1 MPLGERS
8 VGQSGAGL
16 LLDVRSPRRERA
28 TGSAAPLQRGETA
41 VTDLSVE
48 VVQTSSLGDRSYL
61 AHDGQVAVV
70 IDPQRDIDRILA
82 LAGSLGVRITHV
94 AETHLHN
101 DYVSGGLAL
110 AKLTGA
116 AYLVAADDHVAF
128 DRRAVTDGDEITISR
143 RMRVRVVAT
152 PGHTFH
158 HLSYVL
164 DDTGGPIGVFTGG
177 SLLFGTTGRT
187 DLLGKRH
194 AHTLAEHQHAS
205 ARRLADLLPDG
216 AHVWPT
222 HGFGSFCSATQ
233 SDAPESTIGRERTAN
248 PALRLETG
256 DFVQQTLAG
265 LDAYPAYYA
274 HMGARNTAGA
284 DLIDLTPVAVAD
296 PAELAQRIADGEW
309 VVDLRS
315 RKAFTHRHLAGTLSF
330 GLDGPMSTWLGWMAP
345 WGAPITLLGDSD
357 QQVAD
362 AQRELARIGIDR
374 PAAAATGGPEQWSGG
389 DDTRLADLTTA
400 TFADLATARTG
411 TPPHDLPRVD
421 VLLDV
426 RMTNE
431 WRAGHIDGAIHIPLP
446 DLPQRLADVPAGAV
460 WVHCG
465 SGYRAA
471 AASSLLQRAG
481 RQAVHIDDAY
491 PAAADAGLPVV
502 TGN

>member
-1 MPLGERS
+1 MT
-8 VGQSGAGL
+8 
-16 LLDVRSPRRERA
+16 DV
-28 TGSAAPLQRGETA
+28 T
-41 VTDLSVE
+41 VE

-116 AYLVAADDHVAF
+116 AYLVAADDHVTF
-128 DRRAVTDGDEITISR
+128 DRRAVTDGDELTVSPW
-143 RMRVRVVAT
+143 MRLRVVAT

-158 HLSYVL
+158 HLSYIL
-164 DDTGGPIGVFTGG
+164 DDTAGPLGVFSGG

-187 DLLGKRH
+187 DLLGDQH

-216 AHVWPT
+216 AQVWPT

-233 SDAPESTIGRERTAN
+233 SDAPASTIGRERTAN
-248 PALRLETG
+248 PALRLETD

-274 HMGARNTAGA
+274 HMGARNAAGA
-284 DLIDLTPVAVAD
+284 DLIDLTPIAVAD
-296 PAELAQRIADGEW
+296 PAELATRIADGEW
-309 VVDLRS
+309 VIDLRN
-315 RKAFTHRHLAGTLSF
+315 RKAFTHRHLTGTLSF

-357 QQVAD
+357 QQIAD

-374 PAAAATGGPEQWSGG
+374 PAAHATGDPDQWSGN
-389 DDTRLADLTTA
+389 DDSRITELTTA
-400 TFADLATARTG
+400 TFTDLAAARAG
-411 TPPHDLPRVD
+411 TPPHGLPGVD

-431 WRAGHIDGAIHIPLP
+431 WRTGHIDGAVHIPLP
-446 DLPQRLADVPAGAV
+446 DLLHRLADVPAGTV

-471 AASSLLQRAG
+471 AATSLLQRAG
-481 RQAVHIDDAY
+481 RRVVHIDDAY
-491 PAAADAGLPVV
+491 ADAASAGLPIVA
-502 TGN
+502 GH

>member
-1 MPLGERS
+1 MTE
-8 VGQSGAGL
+8 V
-16 LLDVRSPRRERA
+16 
-28 TGSAAPLQRGETA
+28 
-41 VTDLSVE
+41 SVE

-61 AHDGQVAVV
+61 AHDGQVAIVV
-70 IDPQRDIDRILA
+70 DPQRDIDRILA
-82 LAGSLGVRITHV
+82 LAGRLGVRITHV

-116 AYLVAADDHVAF
+116 KYLVAADDEVDF
-128 DRRAVTDGDEITISR
+128 DRRPVADGDEIDVSAA
-143 RMRVRVVAT
+143 MRLRVVAT

-164 DDTGGPIGVFTGG
+164 DGIGEPVGVFTGG

-187 DLLGKRH
+187 DLLGKQH

-216 AHVWPT
+216 AQVWPT

-248 PALRLETG
+248 PALRLEAD
-256 DFVQQTLAG
+256 DFVRETLAG

-284 DLIDLTPVAVAD
+284 DLIDLTPIAAAD
-296 PAELAQRIADGEW
+296 PAELAARIEAGEW

-315 RKAFTHRHLAGTLSF
+315 RRAFAHRHLTGTLSF

-345 WGAPITLLGDSD
+345 WGAPITLLGDSE

-374 PAAAATGGPEQWSGG
+374 PAAAATGGYEQWAGG
-389 DDTRLADLTTA
+389 DDTRLAQLTTA
-400 TFADLATARTG
+400 TFADLATARAG
-411 TPPHDLPRVD
+411 TPPHGLPEVG

-426 RMTNE
+426 RMSNE
-431 WRAGHIDGAIHIPLP
+431 WHTDHIDGAVHIPLP
-446 DLPQRLADVPAGAV
+446 DLPARLADVPPGTV

-471 AASSLLQRAG
+471 AATSLLQRAG
-481 RQAVHIDDAY
+481 RHVVHIDDAY
-491 PAAADAGLPVV
+491 TAAAGAGLSIVS
-502 TGN
+502 GH

>member
-1 MPLGERS
+1 M
-8 VGQSGAGL
+8 
-16 LLDVRSPRRERA
+16 
-28 TGSAAPLQRGETA
+28 TGIE
-41 VTDLSVE
+41 VE
-48 VVQTSSLGDRSYL
+48 VVETSSLGDRSYL

-70 IDPQRDIDRILA
+70 VDPQRDIDRVLA
-82 LAGSLGVRITHV
+82 LAGRLGVRITHV

-110 AKLTGA
+110 ARLTGA
-116 AYLVAADDHVAF
+116 TYLVAGADTVGF
-128 DRRAVTDGDEITISR
+128 DRLPVADGDEVTVSDT
-143 RMRVRVVAT
+143 MRIGVVAT

-164 DDTGGPIGVFTGG
+164 YGPDGPQGVFTGG

-187 DLLGKRH
+187 DLLGKQH
-194 AHTLAEHQHAS
+194 AHTLAEHQHDS
-205 ARRLADLLPDG
+205 VRRLADLLPDG

-233 SDAPESTIGRERTAN
+233 SDAPDSTIGREREVN
-248 PALRLETG
+248 PALRLEA
-256 DFVQQTLAG
+256 DAFIAETLAG

-274 HMGARNTAGA
+274 HMGARNTDGA
-284 DLIDLTPVAVAD
+284 DLIDLTPARRAD
-296 PAELAQRIADGEW
+296 AAELAERIAAGEW

-315 RKAFTHRHLAGTLSF
+315 RKAFAHRHLTGTLSF

-345 WGAPITLLGDSD
+345 WGTPITLLGESE

-374 PAAAATGGPEQWSGG
+374 PAAAATGHPDDWAAG
-389 DDTRLADLTTA
+389 DDTRLAKLTTA
-400 TFADLATARTG
+400 TFHDLAAARDG
-411 TPPHDLPRVD
+411 AVPHGLPAPEA
-421 VLLDV
+421 LLDV

-431 WRAGHIDGAIHIPLP
+431 WRTGHIEGAAHIPLP
-446 DLPQRLADVPAGAV
+446 DLPHRLADVPAGTV

-471 AASSLLQRAG
+471 AATSLLQRAG
-481 RQAVHIDDAY
+481 RTVVHVDDAY
-491 PAAADAGLPVV
+491 ANAADAGL
-502 TGN
+502 TIITSKENA

>member
-1 MPLGERS
+1 MPEL
-8 VGQSGAGL
+8 
-16 LLDVRSPRRERA
+16 
-28 TGSAAPLQRGETA
+28 T
-41 VTDLSVE
+41 VE

-61 AHDGQVAVV
+61 AHDGQVAIV

-82 LAGSLGVRITHV
+82 LAGRLGVRITHV

-116 AYLVAADDHVAF
+116 TYLVATDDEVGF
-128 DRRAVTDGDEITISR
+128 DRQPVTDGDELTVSD
-143 RMRVRVVAT
+143 RMRLRIVAT

-164 DDTGGPIGVFTGG
+164 DGATGPVGVFTGG

-187 DLLGKRH
+187 DLLGGQH
-194 AHTLAEHQHAS
+194 AHALAEHQHAS
-205 ARRLADLLPDG
+205 VRRLADLLPDG
-216 AHVWPT
+216 AQVWPT

-248 PALRLETG
+248 PALRLET
-256 DFVQQTLAG
+256 DAFVRETLAG

-274 HMGARNTAGA
+274 HMGARNTTGA
-284 DLIDLTPVAVAD
+284 DLIDLTPVATAS
-296 PAELAQRIADGEW
+296 PAELATRIAAGEW

-315 RKAFTHRHLAGTLSF
+315 RKAFAHRHLTGTLSF

-345 WGAPITLLGDSD
+345 WGAPITLLGDSE
-357 QQVAD
+357 QQVAE
-362 AQRELARIGIDR
+362 AQRELARIGVDR
-374 PAAAATGGPEQWSGG
+374 PAAAATGSPDRWAGG
-389 DDTRLADLTTA
+389 DDTRLGELTTA
-400 TFADLATARTG
+400 TFADLAAARAGTA
-411 TPPHDLPRVD
+411 PHGLPAVD

-426 RMTNE
+426 RMSNE
-431 WRAGHIDGAIHIPLP
+431 WRAGHIDGAVHIPLP
-446 DLPQRLADVPAGAV
+446 DLPARLADVPAGTV

-471 AASSLLQRAG
+471 AATSLLQRAG
-481 RQAVHIDDAY
+481 RRVVHLDDAY
-491 PAAADAGLPVV
+491 AGAAGAGLPIVPG
-502 TGN
+502 T

>member
-1 MPLGERS
+1 
-8 VGQSGAGL
+8 
-16 LLDVRSPRRERA
+16 
-28 TGSAAPLQRGETA
+28 
-41 VTDLSVE
+41 LSVE

-82 LAGSLGVRITHV
+82 LAGQLAVRITHV

-110 AKLTGA
+110 AQLTGA
-116 AYLVAADDHVAF
+116 TYLVAADDHVGF
-128 DRRAVTDGDEITISR
+128 ERRPVTDGDEIAMSA
-143 RMRVRVVAT
+143 RMRLRVVAT

-158 HLSYVL
+158 HLSYIL
-164 DDTGGPIGVFTGG
+164 DGSDGPVGVFTGG

-187 DLLGKRH
+187 DLLGKQH
-194 AHTLAEHQHAS
+194 AHTLAGYQHAS

-216 AHVWPT
+216 AQVWPT

-248 PALRLETG
+248 PALRLETD

-274 HMGARNTAGA
+274 HMGARNAAGA

-296 PAELAQRIADGEW
+296 PAELAQRITDGEW

-315 RKAFTHRHLAGTLSF
+315 RKAFAHRHLTGTLSF

-345 WGAPITLLGDSD
+345 WGAPITLLGDSER
-357 QQVAD
+357 QVAD

-374 PAAAATGGPEQWSGG
+374 PAAAATGSPEQWADG
-389 DDTRLADLTTA
+389 DETRLAELITA
-400 TFADLATARTG
+400 TFADLAAARAG
-411 TPPHDLPRVD
+411 SPPHRLPGVD

-431 WRAGHIDGAIHIPLP
+431 WRTDHIDGAVHIPLP
-446 DLPQRLADVPAGAV
+446 DLPHRLNEVPAGTV

-471 AASSLLQRAG
+471 AATSLLQRAG
-481 RQAVHIDDAY
+481 RQVVHIDDAY
-491 PAAADAGLPVV
+491 PAAADAGLLIVP
-502 TGN
+502 GN

>member
-1 MPLGERS
+1 MSELN
-8 VGQSGAGL
+8 
-16 LLDVRSPRRERA
+16 
-28 TGSAAPLQRGETA
+28 
-41 VTDLSVE
+41 VE

-61 AHDGQVAVV
+61 AHDGRVAIVV
-70 IDPQRDIDRILA
+70 DPQRDIDRILA
-82 LAGSLGVRITHV
+82 LAGSIGVRITHV

-110 AKLTGA
+110 SRLTGA
-116 AYLVAADDHVAF
+116 TYLVAADDEVGFH
-128 DRRAVTDGDEITISR
+128 RQPVTDGDEITVST
-143 RMRVRVVAT
+143 RMRLRVVAT

-158 HLSYVL
+158 HLSYIL
-164 DDTGGPIGVFTGG
+164 DGDDGPAGVFTGG

-187 DLLGKRH
+187 DLLGEQH
-194 AHTLAEHQHAS
+194 AHALAEHQHAS
-205 ARRLADLLPDG
+205 AHRLADLLPDG
-216 AHVWPT
+216 AQVWPT

-256 DFVQQTLAG
+256 AFVAQTLAG

-274 HMGARNTAGA
+274 HMGARNSAGA
-284 DLIDLTPVAVAD
+284 DLIDLSPVAVAD
-296 PAELAQRIADGEW
+296 PAELTARISAGEW

-315 RKAFTHRHLAGTLSF
+315 RKAFAHRHLAGTLSF

-345 WGAPITLLGDSD
+345 RGAPITLLGNSR

-374 PAAAATGGPEQWSGG
+374 PATAAAGDPELWAGG
-389 DDTRLADLTTA
+389 DTTRLTDLTTA
-400 TFADLATARTG
+400 TFADLAAARTG
-411 TPPHDLPRVD
+411 TPPHGLPAVD

-426 RMTNE
+426 RMNNE
-431 WRAGHIDGAIHIPLP
+431 WRADHIDGAVHIPLP
-446 DLPQRLADVPAGAV
+446 DLPHRLHDVPAGTV

-471 AASSLLQRAG
+471 AATSLLQRAG
-481 RQAVHIDDAY
+481 RRVVHLDDSYAD
-491 PAAADAGLPVV
+491 AGDAGLPIV

>member
-1 MPLGERS
+1 MPE
-8 VGQSGAGL
+8 V
-16 LLDVRSPRRERA
+16 
-28 TGSAAPLQRGETA
+28 
-41 VTDLSVE
+41 SVE

-61 AHDGQVAVV
+61 AHDGQVAIVV
-70 IDPQRDIDRILA
+70 DPQRDIDRILA
-82 LAGSLGVRITHV
+82 LAGRLGVRITHV

-116 AYLVAADDHVAF
+116 TYLVAADDEVGF
-128 DRRAVTDGDEITISR
+128 DRRPVTDGDEITVSAA
-143 RMRVRVVAT
+143 MRLRVVGT

-164 DDTGGPIGVFTGG
+164 DGDGGPMGVFTGG

-187 DLLGKRH
+187 DLLGKQH

-205 ARRLADLLPDG
+205 AHRLADLLPDG
-216 AHVWPT
+216 AQVWPT

-248 PALRLETG
+248 PALRLETD
-256 DFVQQTLAG
+256 DFVAQTLAG

-284 DLIDLTPVAVAD
+284 DLIDLTPIAAAD
-296 PAELAQRIADGEW
+296 PAELATRIADGEW
-309 VVDLRS
+309 VVDLRN
-315 RKAFTHRHLAGTLSF
+315 RKAFAHRHLTGTLSF
-330 GLDGPMSTWLGWMAP
+330 GLDGPMSTWLARMAP
-345 WGAPITLLGDSD
+345 WGAPITLLGDSE

-374 PAAAATGGPEQWSGG
+374 PAATATGHPEQWAGG
-389 DDTRLADLTTA
+389 DDTRLTELTTA
-400 TFADLATARTG
+400 TFADLAAARAGTA
-411 TPPHDLPRVD
+411 PHGLPGVD

-426 RMTNE
+426 RMSNE
-431 WRAGHIDGAIHIPLP
+431 WRTDHIDGATHIPLP
-446 DLPQRLADVPAGAV
+446 DLPARLADIPAGTV

-471 AASSLLQRAG
+471 AATSLLQRAG
-481 RQAVHIDDAY
+481 RQVVHIDDAY
-491 PAAADAGLPVV
+491 PTAADAGLPIVP
-502 TGN
+502 GN

>member
-1 MPLGERS
+1 M
-8 VGQSGAGL
+8 
-16 LLDVRSPRRERA
+16 
-28 TGSAAPLQRGETA
+28 
-41 VTDLSVE
+41 TDLSVE
-48 VVQTSSLGDRSYL
+48 VVTTSSLGDRSYL
-61 AHDGQVAVV
+61 AHDGQVAIVV
-70 IDPQRDIDRILA
+70 DPQRDIDRILT
-82 LAGSLGVRITHV
+82 LAGSLGVRVTHV

-110 AKLTGA
+110 ARLTGA
-116 AYLVAADDHVAF
+116 TYLVAADDQVDF
-128 DRRAVTDGDEITISR
+128 ERRPVTDGDTIQVSA
-143 RMRVRVVAT
+143 RMNLRVVAT

-164 DDTGGPIGVFTGG
+164 DDDNGPVGVFTGG

-187 DLLGKRH
+187 DLLGEQH

-233 SDAPESTIGRERTAN
+233 ADAPESTIGRERTAN
-248 PALRLETG
+248 PALRLETD

-296 PAELAQRIADGEW
+296 PAALAQRIADGEW

-315 RKAFTHRHLAGTLSF
+315 RKAFAQRHLTGTLSF

-345 WGAPITLLGDSD
+345 WGAPITLLGDSE

-374 PAAAATGGPEQWSGG
+374 PAAAATGSPEQWAAG
-389 DDTRLADLTTA
+389 DDTRLTVLTTA
-400 TFADLATARTG
+400 TFADLAAARAE
-411 TPPHDLPRVD
+411 TPPHGLPAVD

-431 WRAGHIDGAIHIPLP
+431 WRTGHIDGAVHIPLP
-446 DLPQRLADVPAGAV
+446 DLPHRLTDVPTGTV

-471 AASSLLQRAG
+471 AATSLLQRAG
-481 RQAVHIDDAY
+481 RQVVHIDDAY
-491 PAAADAGLPVV
+491 TAAADAGLPTVP
-502 TGN
+502 GN